1 MGLQVGHD
9 AAGLSVPLA
18 HHTVDA
24 AAGHGLAVGAD
35 RHAPH
40 AASVAR
46 QGDQWPAAVNRP
58 EPYRP
63 VETTAGDRS
72 PIGADRHAAHHT
84 RVAVQDRQRAPGVPH
99 THRPVE
105 AAWANLVARYGGNG
119 LALKLVGDTI
129 RQVFAGD
136 VAAFLEET
144 HSCVFGG
151 IRRLLDV
158 QFKRLSSVER
168 DILCWL
174 AVQRESA
181 TFGELTA
188 FADSRHGRGAVLESL
203 EALRRRSLIERTDA
217 LGGFTLQP
225 VVLDYVIA
233 WMTEQVPARAAW

>member
-1 MGLQVGHD
+1 MLLLATVWPSALTATPRTPPVWPGKVTSGRPPSTAQSRTVP
-9 AAGLSVPLA
+9 SKPPLA
-18 HHTVDA
+18 TVRLSA
-24 AAGHGLAVGAD
+24 LIATPRTTPVWPS
-35 RHAPH
+35 RT
-40 AASVAR
+40 AS
-46 QGDQWPAAVNRP
+46 
-58 EPYRP
+58 EPR
-63 VETTAGDRS
+63 VS
-72 PIGADRHAAHHT
+72 HT
-84 RVAVQDRQRAPGVPH
+84 RTVPSRPPG
-99 THRPVE
+99 
-105 AAWANLVARYGGNG
+105 ANLVARYGGNG